1 MKKAGQE
8 VIKMESNKIREY
20 RENKG
25 LTLKQLSK
33 KTGINFTTLSKY
45 ENNVVKNGK
54 EETWRKIA
62 DYFGVSLAEIMGV
75 NDLMQHYMDSLRRL
89 DDTYENDIDLQINRL
104 ESSRYKS
111 FELPLVANA
120 LDLILTTDEKYFDQ
134 DDINIDLSSVITNLN
149 SLIHNTNDEFNVN
162 NPEFGKEED
171 TYKTLSDTFTSL
183 LDKIKAQ
190 NKKASED

>member
-1 MKKAGQE
+1 
-8 VIKMESNKIREY
+8 MESNKIREY
-20 RENKG
+20 RENEG

-33 KTGINFTTLSKY
+33 STGINFTTLSKY
-45 ENNVVKNGK
+45 ENNVVKNGR

-62 DYFGVSLAEIMGV
+62 DYFGVSLAEILGV
-75 NDLMQHYMDSLRRL
+75 NDLMQQYTDSLRKL
-89 DDTYENDIDLQINRL
+89 DSTYENDIETQINRL

-111 FELPLVANA
+111 FELPIVANA

-134 DDINIDLSSVITNLN
+134 DDINIELGTLIGTLN
-149 SLIHNTNDEFNVN
+149 SLIHNRDDEFNVN

-171 TYKTLSDTFTSL
+171 TYKAISDTFTEL

-190 NKKASED
+190 NKKASDDKPETER